1 MITQFQILM
10 LGIICFI
17 ACITAFSIE
26 DTLGGYLLAIAVL
39 FCFSYFFYKTYIK
52 RDMGEGDEDK

>member
-1 MITQFQILM
+1 MTTRFQILI
-10 LGIICFI
+10 LGIISFI

-52 RDMGEGDEDK
+52 RDMGDEDK